1 MIREADFQ
9 TYLYLNNTQYIIYV
23 TDNKTNE
30 KIYSE
35 KLAIEEN
42 STELKFS
49 KIDEFLDSN
58 ILKIEKKLDSFIKD
72 IYVILDSKEFNS
84 IKLSIKKDNN
94 GNLINSE
101 ALIHPLSDLKN
112 LCQSNLLNKKII
124 HFFIEKYVI
133 DNKFYTSL
141 PENVKCNTFSLDTE
155 FICLSKNSIENIEKI
170 LKKYHIS
177 INQILSA
184 GYLEK
189 FKDNTDNTIF
199 TTASRIIA
207 GHNSNEVLLTNKINK
222 KQGFF
227 ERFFN
232 FFN

>member
-1 MIREADFQ
+1 MIREGDFQ

-42 STELKFS
+42 STELKFR
-49 KIDEFLDSN
+49 KMDEFLDSN

-72 IYVILDSKEFNS
+72 IYVILDSKEFHS

-94 GNLINSE
+94 GNIINSK

-124 HFFIEKYVI
+124 HLLIEKYVI

-141 PENVKCNTFSLDTE
+141 PENINCNIFSLDTE
-155 FICLSKNSIENIEKI
+155 FICLSKNLIENIEKT

-177 INQILSA
+177 LIQILSA
-184 GYLEK
+184 SYVEK

-199 TTASRIIA
+199 ATASRIIS
-207 GHNSNEVLLTNKINK
+207 GHNSNEVLLTGRINK

>member
-1 MIREADFQ
+1 MIRETDFQ
-9 TYLYLNNTQYIIYV
+9 TYLYINTTQYIIYV

-49 KIDEFLDSN
+49 KLDEFLGSN
-58 ILKIEKKLDSFIKD
+58 ILKIEKKLNNFIND
-72 IYVILDSKEFNS
+72 VYVILDSKEFHS

-101 ALIHPLSDLKN
+101 ALIHPLNDLKN
-112 LCQSNLLNKKII
+112 LCQSNLQNKKII
-124 HFFIEKYVI
+124 HFLIEKYVI
-133 DNKFYTSL
+133 DNKFYTIL
-141 PENVKCNTFSLDTE
+141 PENVNCNIFSLDTE
-155 FICLSKNSIENIEKI
+155 FVCLSKNFIENIEKI
-170 LKKYHIS
+170 LNKYHIS
-177 INQILSA
+177 LNQILSA
-184 GYLEK
+184 SYLEK
-189 FKDNTDNTIF
+189 FKDNTDKTIF

-207 GHNSNEVLLTNKINK
+207 GHNSNEVLLTNKISK

>member
-42 STELKFS
+42 STELKFR
-49 KIDEFLDSN
+49 KMDEFLDSN

-72 IYVILDSKEFNS
+72 IYVILDSKEFHS
-84 IKLSIKKDNN
+84 IRLSIKKDNN

-141 PENVKCNTFSLDTE
+141 PENVKCNIFSLDTE
-155 FICLSKNSIENIEKI
+155 FICLSKNLIKNIEKI

-207 GHNSNEVLLTNKINK
+207 GHNSNEVLLTAKINK

>member
-1 MIREADFQ
+1 MIRADLQ

-23 TDNKTNE
+23 IDNKTNE

-42 STELKFS
+42 STEFKFR
-49 KIDEFLDSN
+49 KMDEFLDSN

-72 IYVILDSKEFNS
+72 IYVILDSKEFHS

-124 HFFIEKYVI
+124 HFFVEKYVI

-141 PENVKCNTFSLDTE
+141 PENVKCNIFSLDTE
-155 FICLSKNSIENIEKI
+155 FICLSKNLIENIEKI

-207 GHNSNEVLLTNKINK
+207 GHNSNEVLLTAKINK

>member
-1 MIREADFQ
+1 MIRESNFQ
-9 TYLYLNNTQYIIYV
+9 IYLYLNNTQYKIYV

-35 KLAIEEN
+35 KLTIEEN

-58 ILKIEKKLDSFIKD
+58 ILKIEKKLNSFIKD
-72 IYVILDSKEFNS
+72 IYVILDSKEFHS

-112 LCQSNLLNKKII
+112 LCHSNLLNKKII

-141 PENVKCNTFSLDTE
+141 PENVKCNIFSLDTE
-155 FICLSKNSIENIEKI
+155 FICLSKNLIENIEKT

-177 INQILSA
+177 LIQILSA
-184 GYLEK
+184 SYVEK

-199 TTASRIIA
+199 TTASKIIS
-207 GHNSNEVLLTNKINK
+207 GHNSNEVLLNSKIPK

>member
-42 STELKFS
+42 STELKFR
-49 KIDEFLDSN
+49 KMDEFLDSN

-72 IYVILDSKEFNS
+72 IYVILDSKEFHS

-141 PENVKCNTFSLDTE
+141 PENVKCNIFSLDTE
-155 FICLSKNSIENIEKI
+155 FICLSKNLIENIEKI

-207 GHNSNEVLLTNKINK
+207 GHNSNEVLLTGKINK

>member
-23 TDNKTNE
+23 TDNKTKE

-35 KLAIEEN
+35 KLKIEEN
-42 STELKFS
+42 STEFKFR
-49 KIDEFLDSN
+49 KMDEFLDSN

-72 IYVILDSKEFNS
+72 IYVILDSKEFHS

-94 GNLINSE
+94 GNLLNSKS
-101 ALIHPLSDLKN
+101 LIHPLNDLKN
-112 LCQSNLLNKKII
+112 LCQSNLQNKKIV
-124 HFFIEKYVI
+124 HFFIEKYII
-133 DNKFYTSL
+133 DSKFYKTL
-141 PENVKCNTFSLDTE
+141 PENVNCNIFSLDTE
-155 FICLSKNSIENIEKI
+155 FICLSKNLIENIEKI

-184 GYLEK
+184 SYLEK
-189 FKDNTDNTIF
+189 FKDNTDNNIF
-199 TTASRIIA
+199 TTASRIIS
-207 GHNSNEVLLTNKINK
+207 GHNNNEVLLIGKINK

-227 ERFFN
+227 EKFFN

>member
-1 MIREADFQ
+1 MSKKIDFQ
-9 TYLYLNNTQYIIYV
+9 TYLYLNHNQFIIYV
-23 TDNKTNE
+23 AEILTNE

-35 KLAIEEN
+35 KLEIDEN

-49 KIDEFLDSN
+49 KLDEFLDIN
-58 ILKIEKKLDSFIKD
+58 IFKIEKKLNNFIKD
-72 IYVILDSKEFNS
+72 IYVILDSNEFHS

-101 ALIHPLSDLKN
+101 TLIHPLNDLKN
-112 LCQSNLLNKKII
+112 LCQSNLQNKKIV
-124 HFFIEKYVI
+124 HFLIEKYVI
-133 DNKFYTSL
+133 DNKFYTTL
-141 PENVKCNTFSLDTE
+141 PENVNCNIFSLDTE
-155 FICLSKNSIENIEKI
+155 FICLSKNLIENIEKI

-177 INQILSA
+177 LNQILSA
-184 GYLEK
+184 SYLEK
-189 FKDNTDNTIF
+189 FKDDTDKNIF
-199 TTASRIIA
+199 TTASRIIS
-207 GHNSNEVLLTNKINK
+207 GHNKNEVLLNGKINK

>member
-1 MIREADFQ
+1 MIREEDLQ

-35 KLAIEEN
+35 KLAIDEN
-42 STELKFS
+42 STELKFR
-49 KIDEFLDSN
+49 KMDEFLDYN

-72 IYVILDSKEFNS
+72 IYVILDSKEFHS

-101 ALIHPLSDLKN
+101 ALIHPLNDLKN
-112 LCQSNLLNKKII
+112 LCQSNLHNKKII
-124 HFFIEKYVI
+124 HFLIEKYLI
-133 DNKFYTSL
+133 DNKFYTTL
-141 PENVKCNTFSLDTE
+141 PENVNCNIFSLDTE
-155 FICLSKNSIENIEKI
+155 FICLSKNLIENIEKI

-184 GYLEK
+184 SYLEK
-189 FKDNTDNTIF
+189 FKDNSDNNIF
-199 TTASRIIA
+199 TTASRIIS
-207 GHNSNEVLLTNKINK
+207 GHNSNEVLLTGKINK

>member
-1 MIREADFQ
+1 MIRGADFQ

-23 TDNKTNE
+23 TDNKKNK
-30 KIYSE
+30 KIYFE
-35 KLAIEEN
+35 KFEIEEN
-42 STELKFS
+42 SIELKLS
-49 KIDEFLDSN
+49 KLDEFLNST
-58 ILKIEKKLDSFIKD
+58 IFKIEKKLNSFIKN
-72 IYVILDSKEFNS
+72 IYIILDSEEFHS

-94 GNLINSE
+94 GNLINSD

-112 LCQSNLLNKKII
+112 LCQSNLFNKKII

-141 PENVKCNTFSLDTE
+141 PENVNCNHFSLDTE
-155 FICLSKNSIENIEKI
+155 FICLSKNLIENIEKI

-177 INQILSA
+177 LNQILSA
-184 GYLEK
+184 SYLEK
-189 FKDNTDNTIF
+189 FKDNTDNNIF
-199 TTASRIIA
+199 ITASRIVS
-207 GHNSNEVLLTNKINK
+207 GHNSNEVLLTGKTNK

>member
-1 MIREADFQ
+1 MIREADLQ

-42 STELKFS
+42 STELKFR
-49 KIDEFLDSN
+49 KMDEFLDSN

-72 IYVILDSKEFNS
+72 IYVILDSKEFHS

-141 PENVKCNTFSLDTE
+141 PENVKCNIFSLDTE
-155 FICLSKNSIENIEKI
+155 FICLSKNLIENIEKI

-177 INQILSA
+177 INQILSD

-207 GHNSNEVLLTNKINK
+207 GHNSNEVLLTGKINK

>member
-9 TYLYLNNTQYIIYV
+9 TYLYLNNTRYIIYV
-23 TDNKTNE
+23 IDNKTNE

-42 STELKFS
+42 STELKFR
-49 KIDEFLDSN
+49 KMDEFLDSN

-72 IYVILDSKEFNS
+72 IYVILDSKEFHS

-94 GNLINSE
+94 GNLINSD
-101 ALIHPLSDLKN
+101 ALIHPLNDLKN

-141 PENVKCNTFSLDTE
+141 PENIKCNVFSLDTE
-155 FICLSKNSIENIEKI
+155 FICLSINLIENIEKI

-177 INQILSA
+177 LNQILSA
-184 GYLEK
+184 NYLEK
-189 FKDNTDNTIF
+189 FKDNSDNTIF
-199 TTASRIIA
+199 TTASRIIS
-207 GHNSNEVLLTNKINK
+207 GHNSNEVLLVGKVK
-222 KQGFF
+222 KKLGFF

>member
-1 MIREADFQ
+1 MIREVDFQ

-23 TDNKTNE
+23 ADNKTNE

-42 STELKFS
+42 STELKFR
-49 KIDEFLDSN
+49 KMDEFLDSN

-72 IYVILDSKEFNS
+72 IYVILDSKEFHS
-84 IKLSIKKDNN
+84 IRLSIKKDNN

-124 HFFIEKYVI
+124 HFFVEKYVI

-141 PENVKCNTFSLDTE
+141 PENVKCNIFSLDTE
-155 FICLSKNSIENIEKI
+155 FICLSKNLIENIEKI

-177 INQILSA
+177 LNQILSA
-184 GYLEK
+184 SYLEK
-189 FKDNTDNTIF
+189 FKDNSDNSIF

-207 GHNSNEVLLTNKINK
+207 GHNSNEVLLAGKINK

-227 ERFFN
+227 EKFFN

>member
-42 STELKFS
+42 STEFKFR
-49 KIDEFLDSN
+49 KMDEFLDSN

-72 IYVILDSKEFNS
+72 IYVILDSKEFHS

-112 LCQSNLLNKKII
+112 LCQSNLLNEKII
-124 HFFIEKYVI
+124 HILIEKYLI
-133 DNKFYTSL
+133 DNKFYKSL
-141 PENVKCNTFSLDTE
+141 PENINCNIFSLDTE
-155 FICLSKNSIENIEKI
+155 FICLSKNLIENIEKI

-177 INQILSA
+177 LNQILSA
-184 GYLEK
+184 SYVEK
-189 FKDNTDNTIF
+189 FKDDTDNTIF
-199 TTASRIIA
+199 TTASRIIS
-207 GHNSNEVLLTNKINK
+207 GHNSNEVLLIGKINK

>member
-1 MIREADFQ
+1 MIRESNFQ
-9 TYLYLNNTQYIIYV
+9 IYLYLNNTQYKIYV

-35 KLAIEEN
+35 KLTIEEN

-58 ILKIEKKLDSFIKD
+58 ILKIEKKLNSFIKD
-72 IYVILDSKEFNS
+72 IYVILDSKEFHS
-84 IKLSIKKDNN
+84 IKLSIKKNNN

-112 LCQSNLLNKKII
+112 LCHSNLLNKKII

-141 PENVKCNTFSLDTE
+141 PENVKCNIFSLDTE
-155 FICLSKNSIENIEKI
+155 FICLSKNLIENIEKT

-177 INQILSA
+177 LIQILSA
-184 GYLEK
+184 SYVEK

-199 TTASRIIA
+199 TTASKIIS
-207 GHNSNEVLLTNKINK
+207 GHNSNEVLLNSKIPK

>member
-42 STELKFS
+42 STELKFR
-49 KIDEFLDSN
+49 KMDEFLDSN

-72 IYVILDSKEFNS
+72 IYVILDSKEFHS

-101 ALIHPLSDLKN
+101 SLIHPLNDLKN
-112 LCQSNLLNKKII
+112 LCQSNLQNKKII
-124 HFFIEKYVI
+124 HFLIENYLI
-133 DNKFYTSL
+133 DNKFFTTL
-141 PENVKCNTFSLDTE
+141 PENVKCNIFSLDTE
-155 FICLSKNSIENIEKI
+155 FICLSKNLIENIEKI

-177 INQILSA
+177 LNQILSA
-184 GYLEK
+184 SYLEK
-189 FKDNTDNTIF
+189 FKDGTDNTIF
-199 TTASRIIA
+199 TTASRIIS
-207 GHNSNEVLLTNKINK
+207 GHNSNEVLLIGKINK